1 MINKNKKI
9 TYKSSGV
16 DVDKGNR
23 FINEISPIVKETRR
37 DGADSKLGGFGSI
50 FDLSKLDYKDPL
62 LVSATDGVGTKL
74 KLAFDS
80 NIHDTVGIDL
90 VAMCVNDILAQ
101 GGEPLFFLDYFAT
114 SKLDITQAADVL
126 RGIAK
131 GCKIAGCALVGGE
144 TAELPG
150 FYKINHYD
158 LAGFCVGAVE
168 RDRLLPLPVK
178 EGDVIVGLPSSGIHS
193 NGYSLVH
200 KIISN
205 NNIDLKKE
213 SLGDNKLIRLLLEPT
228 RIYTKEVQT
237 ITKRTN
243 TLKAVAHVTGGGL
256 TENLPRV
263 ISDKFSSEILLSDY
277 PATPIYSW
285 IKHNSQLED
294 KELMRTFNCG
304 IGLVM
309 VFDSGKFEDTRS
321 ILESE
326 NIPFALIG
334 EVIKKE
340 VEPVIYLGK
349 LNL

>member
-1 MINKNKKI
+1 
-9 TYKSSGV
+9 
-16 DVDKGNR
+16 
-23 FINEISPIVKETRR
+23 
-37 DGADSKLGGFGSI
+37 
-50 FDLSKLDYKDPL
+50 
-62 LVSATDGVGTKL
+62 
-74 KLAFDS
+74 
-80 NIHDTVGIDL
+80 
-90 VAMCVNDILAQ
+90 
-101 GGEPLFFLDYFAT
+101 
-114 SKLDITQAADVL
+114 
-126 RGIAK
+126 
-131 GCKIAGCALVGGE
+131 
-144 TAELPG
+144 
-150 FYKINHYD
+150 
-158 LAGFCVGAVE
+158 VE

-178 EGDVIVGLPSSGIHS
+178 EGDVIIGLPSSGIHS

-213 SLGDNKLIRLLLEPT
+213 SLGDNKLIKLLLEPT

-243 TLKAVAHVTGGGL
+243 TLKAVAHITGGGL

-263 ISDKFSSEILLSDY
+263 ISEKFSSEILLSDY
-277 PATPIYSW
+277 PTTPLYSW

-309 VFDSGKFEDTRS
+309 VFDSGKFEDTRN

-334 EVIKKE
+334 KVIKKE
-340 VEPVIYLGK
+340 REPVIYCGK

>member
-1 MINKNKKI
+1 MIRKNKKI

-16 DVDKGNR
+16 DVDKGNS
-23 FINEISPIVKETRR
+23 FINRISPIVGETSRS
-37 DGADSKLGGFGSI
+37 GADSKLGGFGSI
-50 FDLSKLDYKDPL
+50 FDLSKLNYRDPL

-74 KLAFDS
+74 KLAFDF
-80 NIHDTVGIDL
+80 NMHDTIGIDL

-114 SKLDITQAADVL
+114 SKLDITQATAVL
-126 RGIAK
+126 RGIAE

-150 FYKINHYD
+150 FYKKNHYD

-168 RDRLLPLPVK
+168 RDGLLPFPVK

-200 KIISN
+200 KIILN
-205 NNIDLKKE
+205 NNIDLEKE
-213 SLGDNKLIRLLLEPT
+213 SLGENKLLKLLLEPT

-243 TLKAVAHVTGGGL
+243 TLRAVAHITGGGL

-263 ISDKFSSEILLSDY
+263 INEKFSSEILLSHY

-294 KELMRTFNCG
+294 EELMRTFNCG
-304 IGLVM
+304 IGLAI
-309 VFDSGKFEDTRS
+309 VFDGERFEDARN
-321 ILESE
+321 ILEIE

-334 EVIKKE
+334 KVIRKE
-340 VEPVIYLGK
+340 AEPIIYHGK